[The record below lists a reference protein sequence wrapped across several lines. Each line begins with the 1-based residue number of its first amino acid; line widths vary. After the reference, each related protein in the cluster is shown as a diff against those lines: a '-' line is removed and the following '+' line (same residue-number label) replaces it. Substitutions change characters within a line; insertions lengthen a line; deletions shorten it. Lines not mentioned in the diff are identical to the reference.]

1 MLSFMLLVGCDDTT
15 DDNGATPAPG
25 NETPTPNN
33 EGKDGDATT
42 ITKIGL
48 GHVNSIA
55 KSKDF
60 ADDVLPFGQVDTII
74 AAVAFGKNDK
84 IVKVSIDSAQQK
96 ITFDKEMKITTDL
109 AKEQVTKVE
118 LGDEYGMIAASK
130 IGKNWYEQIAE
141 LEKWMIGKT
150 INEISSLKTKQVDE
164 SHPSVPDIPE
174 LTSLVTITVQDYIAA
189 VEEAYENAV
198 NITEGASTFGLGHN
212 IKISGSKSLA
222 DNVTPVAAVD
232 TTMAATAFDN
242 NGKVVGTIID
252 VMQTKVNFDAEGKV
266 TNRDAILKSKIEI
279 GDEYGLIAA
288 SGIKKNWHEQIAELE
303 KWMVGKTVKEI
314 KAMKTVE
321 RDSSHPAVPDEP
333 DLTSLVTIT
342 VQDYIAAV
350 EEGQENA
357 K

>member
-1 MLSFMLLVGCDDTT
+1 MPLIGCDDTT

-33 EGKDGDATT
+33 EGQDGDAT
-42 ITKIGL
+42 ITKIGI

-60 ADDVLPFGQVDTII
+60 ADDVLPFGQVDTAI
-74 AAVAFGKNDK
+74 AAVAFGKDDK
-84 IVKVSIDSAQQK
+84 IVKVSIDAAQQK

-109 AKEQVTKVE
+109 TKEQVTKVE

-150 INEISSLKTKQVDE
+150 INEVSSLKTKQVDE
-164 SHPSVPDIPE
+164 SHPAVPDVPE
-174 LTSLVTITVQDYIAA
+174 LTSLVTISVQDYIAA

-198 NITEGASTFGLGHN
+198 NVTEGATSFGLGHN

-252 VMQTKVNFDAEGKV
+252 VMQTKVNFDADGKV
-266 TNRDAILKSKIEI
+266 TNRDAILKSKVEI

-303 KWMVGKTVKEI
+303 KWMTGKTVEEI
-314 KAMKTVE
+314 KAMKTVQ
-321 RDSSHPAVPDEP
+321 RDATHPAVPDEA

-350 EEGQENA
+350 EESQEKA